1 MKFLF
6 IALAALIAAV
16 GLALLAEQDPGYV
29 LVTWQD
35 WALET
40 SLTFATVVVLLTFA
54 ALYFVIRSL
63 LNSLHVPGRMRHW
76 RQHRRAA
83 RARRATQRGLIELAE
98 GHWARAER
106 DLVRHADHSETALLN
121 YLGAAR
127 AAQKQDADNRRD
139 HYLSMAHRAMPE
151 AELAVGLTQAEV
163 QLSGRQLEQAL
174 ATLRHLRT
182 IAPRHA
188 HVLYLLKRL
197 YEQLESWGDLAELL
211 PDLRRNK
218 VIQGPELEKLE
229 QKTHLNL
236 LRMAAAAGSVTQL
249 RRTWDAMPKE
259 LHRVPEVVGYYAEQ
273 LDCLGES
280 AEAERFLRD
289 YLKRDWDPRVVRLYG
304 QIQGIDTER
313 QLATAE
319 AWLKKH
325 DRDAALLLTVGRLAV
340 RDRLWGKARSY
351 LEASLGLEPLPE
363 TYRELGALLEGLEE
377 HELAREC
384 FQKGLDAAVGGRA
397 CAVQVEPPPRR
408 EALPPGE
415 SSAPE
420 PDEKPEDV
428 VRREA

>member
-1 MKFLF
+1 
-6 IALAALIAAV
+6 
-16 GLALLAEQDPGYV
+16 
-29 LVTWQD
+29 
-35 WALET
+35 
-40 SLTFATVVVLLTFA
+40 
-54 ALYFVIRSL
+54 
-63 LNSLHVPGRMRHW
+63 MRRQMRVW
-76 RQHRRAA
+76 RQKRRAA

-106 DLVRHADHSETALLN
+106 DLVRHAKHSETALLN

-127 AAQKQDADNRRD
+127 AAQKQDADGRRD
-139 HYLSMAHRAMPE
+139 HYLSMAHHAMPE

-218 VIQGPELEKLE
+218 VMEAAELEKLE
-229 QKTHLNL
+229 QKTHVNL
-236 LRMAAAAGSVTQL
+236 LRLAAATGSAQQL
-249 RRTWDAMPKE
+249 RQAWEAMPRE
-259 LHRVPEVVGYYAEQ
+259 LHRLPEVVGYYAEQ

-280 AEAERFLRD
+280 QEAERTLKD

-304 QIQGIDTER
+304 MIQAVDTER

-319 AWLKKH
+319 SWGKKRE
-325 DRDAALLLTVGRLAV
+325 RDPALLLTLGRLAV
-340 RDRLWGKARSY
+340 RDRLWGKARAY
-351 LEASLGLEPLPE
+351 FEASLGLEPLPE
-363 TYRELGALLEGLEE
+363 TYRELGALLDQMNE

-384 FQKGLDAAVGGRA
+384 FRKGLDAAVGGLA
-397 CAVQVEPPPRR
+397 CAVQMEPPPKR
-408 EALPPGE
+408 EALPAGTE
-415 SSAPE
+415 STETE
-420 PDEKPEDV
+420 PAEKPEDI